1 VIEYGINDDDSL
13 GVNIYSS
20 KTRACIFKESKW
32 GEGIIVSTYGKSVFL
47 NGFVHMLEF
56 SQIVTI
62 DMEERHEGKFT
73 GHVVMQSSSLKLRVS
88 CVYVLLIFLIG
99 MSFQSEFLK
108 TMVLVN
114 EH

>member
-1 VIEYGINDDDSL
+1 M
-13 GVNIYSS
+13 
-20 KTRACIFKESKW
+20 
-32 GEGIIVSTYGKSVFL
+32 FL

-73 GHVVMQSSSLKLRVS
+73 GHVVMQSSSLKLWVS